1 MKEHNNEQTEDAMSK
16 PSDYIPVELEVFFA
30 NDHSM
35 LVKSLET
42 EKRVW
47 LPTKYCIHLGS
58 HRYNVPLGLAESKGL
73 VR

>member
-1 MKEHNNEQTEDAMSK
+1 MKGNDDEQAEDAMPK

-35 LVKSLET
+35 LVKSIET

-47 LPTKYCIHLGS
+47 LPTKYCVHLGS
-58 HRYNVPLGLAESKGL
+58 KRYNVPLGLAESKGL